1 MATMSGT
8 TTRTV
13 KIPAKIRFE
22 RYAYLFMRL
31 SGIALLLL
39 AVGHMLIQHVLN
51 SVHNLT
57 LQFVATQWNSWG
69 WKTYDM
75 GLLVFAAVHGFNGLR
90 NVLEDYIHNDAVM
103 RVVNVFLLV
112 FLILSIGWS
121 LVAIATFDATAAA
134 ELRAIWQQ

>member
-39 AVGHMLIQHVLN
+39 AVGHMLLQHVLN